1 MIAPT
6 NEPEEKEH
14 NTLQWAKVRK
24 RAVLGQITYSD
35 TEEASKLQRYVLH
48 QIELAVKSIDV
59 DDLEELEE

>member
-24 RAVLGQITYSD
+24 RAILGQTTYSD
-35 TEEASKLQRYVLH
+35 VEEASKIQRHILH
-48 QIELAVKSIDV
+48 QIELAVRSV
-59 DDLEELEE
+59 TEEDLEE